1 MEVAQCQAPSPQA
14 RWCRLAQEVVSA
26 ETRCIVGDT
35 FRGLLEQPSTGQ
47 DRRKNTRMARGLK
60 TSVTY
65 ASDRTDVLGATPRRV
80 PPDSACTQLK

>member
-35 FRGLLEQPSTGQ
+35 FRGPLEQPSTGQ

-60 TSVTY
+60 TGSY
-65 ASDRTDVLGATPRRV
+65 ASDCTVVLGATPRRV
-80 PPDSACTQLK
+80 PPDSACTQLR